1 MSGMNRQSGQNISLE
16 AHIRQS
22 VNDILTTPI
31 GTRVKRRAYG
41 SLLPELID
49 QPLTD
54 ALVLQIYAASVMA
67 ITQFEPR
74 VTVQKITFSLD
85 KSAALLSIDV
95 IRIDGSS
102 QLTDSITVN
111 LRSQ

>member
-1 MSGMNRQSGQNISLE
+1 MTGMNRQSGQNISLE

-22 VNDILTTPI
+22 VSDILTTPI

-49 QPLTD
+49 QPLSD

-67 ITQFEPR
+67 IAQFEPR
-74 VTVQKITFSLD
+74 ISVQKITFSLD
-85 KSAALLSIDV
+85 GSAALLSIDV
-95 IRIDGSS
+95 IRVDGSS
-102 QLTDSITVN
+102 QPSDSISVN